1 MLKCPICGKEYSY
14 EGKICLEC
22 ENRSRYSG
30 LAKIENL
37 KDYTWNCAIFLD
49 DYKSIFGVQKSL
61 RHYLK
66 LTAEPSK
73 LKVRGQKR
81 YEWNTNTAVRF
92 KSCIEQSLLTSGIK
106 YNSELVRDILKVMEK
121 VAGTSLIYE

>member
-22 ENRSRYSG
+22 EDRSLYSG
-30 LAKIENL
+30 LVKKENL

-49 DYKSIFGVQKSL
+49 EYKSIFGVNKSL

-66 LTAEPSK
+66 LTTEPSK
-73 LKVRGQKR
+73 LKVRGAKR
-81 YEWNTNTAVRF
+81 YEWNTDTAVRF
-92 KSCIEQSLLTSGIK
+92 KSCIEESLLDSGIK
-106 YNSELVRDILKVMEK
+106 YDSELIRDILKVIEK
-121 VAGTSLIYE
+121 KAVSSLIYE

>member
-1 MLKCPICGKEYSY
+1 MLKCPICGEEYSY

-22 ENRSRYSG
+22 EKRSLYSG
-30 LAKIENL
+30 LAKKEDL

-49 DYKSIFGVQKSL
+49 DYKSIFGVHKSL

-73 LKVRGQKR
+73 LKVRGAKR
-81 YEWNTNTAVRF
+81 YEWNTDTAVRF
-92 KSCIEQSLLTSGIK
+92 KYCIVQSLMDSGIQ
-106 YNSELVRDILKVMEK
+106 YDSELVEDILNVIEK
-121 VAGTSLIYE
+121 KAISSLVYE